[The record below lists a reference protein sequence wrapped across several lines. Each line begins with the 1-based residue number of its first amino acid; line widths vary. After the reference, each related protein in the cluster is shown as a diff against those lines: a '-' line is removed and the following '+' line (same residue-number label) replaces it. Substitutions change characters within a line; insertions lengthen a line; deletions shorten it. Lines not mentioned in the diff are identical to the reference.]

1 MKPLPIL
8 LTAAGLAVA
17 AASTYV
23 WMGSNFSAAPASRAA
38 STTQADTPG
47 AGGDE
52 FSGTPDRQNGG
63 AVLSSFA
70 EKARLGRSFRA
81 GDAADATPT
90 PALASATS
98 DDPASEAGGISTD
111 YLRNPRRH
119 AGGDGMLPTS
129 RGPNGQPAGRESG
142 PVVASSIG
150 FGALADTSFGTGQEA
165 ASGILAHPGIV
176 PPAAPRL
183 SGAMAVPPSNDG
195 SLANAVPP
203 GFNVGGTQAT
213 DPSNTPVQRGGR
225 PAWPT
230 GPFTPEQELYRAQ
243 IGSANFDLWLTDE
256 AKKQRPDLQ

>member
-8 LTAAGLAVA
+8 LIAAGLAVA

-23 WMGSNFSAAPASRAA
+23 WMGSGSPAAPAPRMA
-38 STTQADTPG
+38 SSTHGAPG
-47 AGGDE
+47 ASGDE
-52 FSGTPDRQNGG
+52 LSSTPDRQHGG

-81 GDAADATPT
+81 SDAGDATPA
-90 PALASATS
+90 PVLASATS
-98 DDPASEAGGISTD
+98 QDSTPETGGISTD
-111 YLRNPRRH
+111 YLRNARRH

-129 RGPNGQPAGRESG
+129 HGANRQPAGQESG
-142 PVVASSIG
+142 PAVASSIG
-150 FGALADTSFGTGQEA
+150 FGALADTSFGAGQEA
-165 ASGILAHPGIV
+165 TSGILSRPGIV
-176 PPAAPRL
+176 PPAAPKL

-195 SLANAVPP
+195 SLANAVPS
-203 GFNVGGTQAT
+203 GFDVGGTKAT
-213 DPSNTPVQRGGR
+213 DLSNTPVQRGGR